1 MPIVEHEFVVLTR
14 DVSERRLQRGD
25 VGVVVHVY
33 GEREAYEV
41 EFAQCVLTLRPDDIR
56 RKDEREELHVRE

>member
-14 DVSERRLQRGD
+14 DVTESRLRRGD

-33 GEREAYEV
+33 GDREAYEV
-41 EFAQCVLTLRPDDIR
+41 EFSQCVLTLRPDDVR
-56 RKDEREELHVRE
+56 RKDEREELRVRE